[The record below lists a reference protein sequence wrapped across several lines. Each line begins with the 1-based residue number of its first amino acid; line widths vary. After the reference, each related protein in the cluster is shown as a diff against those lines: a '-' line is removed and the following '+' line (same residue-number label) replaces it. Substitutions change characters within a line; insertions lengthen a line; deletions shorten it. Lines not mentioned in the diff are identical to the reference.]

1 MKTIYS
7 IICAICIICG
17 FTACSDDH
25 TGSIDVSGSCLVE
38 KFVLNGQYE
47 GTINTEKRLVKVK
60 VPVDFNQKSSM
71 EITSLT
77 VSPGAQTN
85 LKVGDRVN
93 FDADRT
99 LHITNGDLV
108 MDYQVSVRNDE
119 APSTRTTRQS
129 PSR

>member
-7 IICAICIICG
+7 IICAICIVCG
-17 FTACSDDH
+17 LTACNDDH

-60 VPVDFNQKSSM
+60 VPVDFAQKGDM

-77 VSPGAQTN
+77 VSAGAQTN
-85 LKVGDRVN
+85 MKVGDHIHQQWRLGN
-93 FDADRT
+93 GLSGKRT
-99 LHITNGDLV
+99 
-108 MDYQVSVRNDE
+108 
-119 APSTRTTRQS
+119 
-129 PSR
+129 

>member
-77 VSPGAQTN
+77 VSPGA
-85 LKVGDRVN
+85 
-93 FDADRT
+93 
-99 LHITNGDLV
+99 
-108 MDYQVSVRNDE
+108 
-119 APSTRTTRQS
+119 
-129 PSR
+129 